1 MNESFIESRKAI
13 SRAREALKNGNMADA
28 RQWAERAA
36 ELAPQS
42 EDPWLI
48 LAAVASPTESVKY
61 IRKALE
67 INPNSP
73 RAKQG
78 MEWAMQRL
86 GETPKAG
93 ISPDGGKQAQGAALN
108 VSKSLPQSEK

>member
-1 MNESFIESRKAI
+1 MNESFIESRKAV

-48 LAAVASPTESVKY
+48 LAAVGSPKESVKY
-61 IRKALE
+61 INKALAINPRQPARKAGDGVGDAKAWQ
-67 INPNSP
+67 NPKGWN
-73 RAKQG
+73 
-78 MEWAMQRL
+78 
-86 GETPKAG
+86 
-93 ISPDGGKQAQGAALN
+93 
-108 VSKSLPQSEK
+108 QSG

>member
-1 MNESFIESRKAI
+1 MNERFIESRQAI
-13 SRAREALKNGNMADA
+13 AHAREALKNGAMTEA

-48 LAAVASPTESVKY
+48 LAAVVSPRESVKY

-67 INPNSP
+67 ANPNSL
-73 RAKQG
+73 RVK
-78 MEWAMQRL
+78 
-86 GETPKAG
+86 KG
-93 ISPDGGKQAQGAALN
+93 IK
-108 VSKSLPQSEK
+108 